1 MSNDE
6 VHERIQDTRGVHDD
20 LFTLVKSGKS
30 GDIILWDGEDNSA
43 GDSER
48 NKNNR
53 KTEEE
58 MGRHQKMDRIRG
70 SRVPGGAIWLSG

>member
-1 MSNDE
+1 MC
-6 VHERIQDTRGVHDD
+6 RMMKFTRGGVHDD
-20 LFTLVKSGKS
+20 LLTIVKSGIS
-30 GDIILWDGEDNSA
+30 GDIILWDGENNSA

-58 MGRHQKMDRIRG
+58 MGRHQRMDRIRG
-70 SRVPGGAIWLSG
+70 SRVPDGAICLSD